1 MQETKTNNKTN
12 KSRGKDYIA
21 AGTVGFVTAF
31 FANIIFISADIP
43 LVFQGVT
50 FPYWTFYIFFP
61 LVESA
66 GYFVAA
72 RIFARI
78 LILKQ
83 AGRFGIVGL
92 MNFTVDTGILSI
104 LSRVTGVYEGLYIIP
119 LNAVSV
125 IVALT
130 NSYFWNHY
138 FTFKGQDMPSKKEFT
153 AFLIVSAG
161 GIAINSFIVYLFTT
175 YIDPFNSI
183 TKERLEIL
191 AKIGAT
197 LVSLFWNFLGYK
209 YIVFKSAPRAVEQ
222 TISSQ

>member
-1 MQETKTNNKTN
+1 
-12 KSRGKDYIA
+12 
-21 AGTVGFVTAF
+21 
-31 FANIIFISADIP
+31 
-43 LVFQGVT
+43 
-50 FPYWTFYIFFP
+50 
-61 LVESA
+61 
-66 GYFVAA
+66 
-72 RIFARI
+72 
-78 LILKQ
+78 
-83 AGRFGIVGL
+83 
-92 MNFTVDTGILSI
+92 
-104 LSRVTGVYEGLYIIP
+104 
-119 LNAVSV
+119 
-125 IVALT
+125 
-130 NSYFWNHY
+130 
-138 FTFKGQDMPSKKEFT
+138 MPSKKEFT

>member
-31 FANIIFISADIP
+31 FANIIFINADIP

-92 MNFTVDTGILSI
+92 MNFTVDTRSEEHTSELQSQSKL
-104 LSRVTGVYEGLYIIP
+104 LSRLFFFNDTATTEIYTLSLHDALPISHLCAYFNFKTGRTVRDCRPYELY
-119 LNAVSV
+119 
-125 IVALT
+125 
-130 NSYFWNHY
+130 
-138 FTFKGQDMPSKKEFT
+138 
-153 AFLIVSAG
+153 
-161 GIAINSFIVYLFTT
+161 
-175 YIDPFNSI
+175 
-183 TKERLEIL
+183 R
-191 AKIGAT
+191 
-197 LVSLFWNFLGYK
+197 
-209 YIVFKSAPRAVEQ
+209 
-222 TISSQ
+222 